1 MTKSKITK
9 NPLFISPLLRGR
21 CPEQWRGTKGV
32 VLLSILVILLLAQTS
47 LASTN
52 EAQIKSYD
60 GLWFL
65 GFNMHKD
72 IFGNDSGLSVRK
84 AFNMAIDRA
93 WIAKNIV
100 HDDVVPNGPTPPSML
115 GYDPLLKDYPY
126 DLSKAKALMVSA
138 GYPTND
144 KRLKELSLLHTD
156 GEKTVEIAKWIKRY
170 LINLGV
176 DLKLVQV
183 KYSDYDA
190 WEKELSSGKHHM
202 FLMGY
207 KPVLFDQILI
217 GDKDTKLFHTVN
229 CSRIPSA
236 EAQEF
241 FGSYTDATEH
251 GYSPCEICKPEKEGS
266 FDAYDLLEPLF
277 HSKGDANLTFY
288 SNSRV
293 DSLLDQLGEIDH
305 VLKASRAQKLKDIA
319 SILVEDPPGVNI
331 FYITKL

>member
-1 MTKSKITK
+1 MERGARVYEGGVRFVC
-9 NPLFISPLLRGR
+9 LF
-21 CPEQWRGTKGV
+21 
-32 VLLSILVILLLAQTS
+32 SIFLFLFTTAS
-47 LASTN
+47 FASTI
-52 EAQIKSYD
+52 EGSSVKQYD

-84 AFNMAIDRA
+84 AFNLAIDRA

-100 HDDVVPNGPTPPSML
+100 HDDVVPNGPTPPGML
-115 GYDPLLKDYPY
+115 GYDADLKDYPY
-126 DLSKAKALMVSA
+126 DLSKAKALMASA
-138 GYPTND
+138 GYPTSD
-144 KRLKELSLLHTD
+144 KRLKTLMLLHTD

-190 WEKELSSGKHHM
+190 WEKELSSGKYHM

-217 GDKDTKLFHTVN
+217 GDKDTKVFHTIN
-229 CSRIPSA
+229 CGKIPSA

-241 FGSYTDATEH
+241 FGSYSDAIEH
-251 GYSPCEICKPEKEGS
+251 GYIPDEACKPDKDGS

-305 VLKASRAQKLKDIA
+305 VLKASRTQKLKDIA